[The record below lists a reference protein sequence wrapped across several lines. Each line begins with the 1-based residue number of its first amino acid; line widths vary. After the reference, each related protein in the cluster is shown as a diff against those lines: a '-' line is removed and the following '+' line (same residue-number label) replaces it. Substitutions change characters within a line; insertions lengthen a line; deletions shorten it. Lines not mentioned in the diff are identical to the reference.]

1 MEIPDPQYVKTKDG
15 VHIGY
20 QVFGDGPDLVLN
32 EGWMGNVD
40 ANWDLPND
48 DYPDFLRALA
58 RRFRLIVFDRRGFGI
73 SDRPASV
80 SRLCAF
86 RSRWKDL
93 AVATHAAGRDCAL
106 ISRLR
111 SRVGS
116 RLGAICGDVP
126 GAHAWPD
133 LAVAAGLLLALARL
147 PVGLDGC

>member
-73 SDRPASV
+73 SDRQASV
-80 SRLCAF
+80 SRRWAF
-86 RSRWKDL
+86 EKSMKDL
-93 AVATHAAGRDCAL
+93 GAVMDAAGCDRALIARFWSRVAT
-106 ISRLR
+106 
-111 SRVGS
+111 
-116 RLGAICGDVP
+116 RLGAICGDIP

-147 PVGLDGC
+147 PVGLDGR